1 MSSCLLRLHVE
12 DDQLAG
18 GCGVANGAKVGHE
31 LGRHDHR
38 TGRDHIADIDGE
50 GDLHAA
56 PKQSISPLIHS
67 YGQQRSGRY
76 LIAER
81 CQADDV
87 LVFGDYVNDSQIG
100 IHGKLFERRITS
112 MCRQSRPQL
121 LENHQIP
128 HLPDA
133 PIHQFVF

>member
-1 MSSCLLRLHVE
+1 M
-12 DDQLAG
+12 
-18 GCGVANGAKVGHE
+18 GC
-31 LGRHDHR
+31 
-38 TGRDHIADIDGE
+38 
-50 GDLHAA
+50 
-56 PKQSISPLIHS
+56 
-67 YGQQRSGRY
+67 Y

-87 LVFGDYVNDSQIG
+87 LVIGDYVNDSQIG

-112 MCRQSRPQL
+112 MCRQSRTQL

-133 PIHQFVF
+133 PNPPVLMLFFCVFFCFGFIFIVLFVFLFSSPEFGRRLKVDDQVV